1 MERAADASDV
11 KPDRLSVLPDCLL
24 HGILSLS
31 SMGARGLVQT
41 STLSRRWRHFWREAP
56 CLDIG
61 PHEFQGDD
69 EFQKWVRFN
78 NFVDSLVL
86 QHDAVG
92 LDALRMQVVEPPK
105 DRSGRWSRPDGNSWV
120 RRCLARYS
128 PAVLD
133 IRNQSTSGAHV
144 QMRRVTRG
152 TVLHHLTTL
161 RLTGVT
167 LCAGFEHLLG
177 ASGCPLLENLELKDC
192 LIGFREVVASS
203 TLKTIVVHS
212 YNMSMGESSLR
223 MDYTPRIVA
232 PGLASLDLV
241 LLSWYA
247 PLWEFQMSS
256 LVEATVVIDRGRIGN
271 AFQLL
276 CSLKNVTKLEISTFP
291 SLHLV
296 MNSRFGRDLPEF
308 HNLTTLILE
317 QCRFTHDG
325 PTLLEFFLLLAT
337 NLEKLTLENCT
348 LPSSSERMVERSIS
362 MKMSNHHLNLKF
374 VEIKHRKK
382 VGVSGIIEY
391 LLRVSKNLLRTD
403 IVLSEGRENTWY
415 QAALAAQGWWD

>member
-241 LLSWYA
+241 LLSCFHSTILIIIA
-247 PLWEFQMSS
+247 
-256 LVEATVVIDRGRIGN
+256 IK
-271 AFQLL
+271 
-276 CSLKNVTKLEISTFP
+276 LK
-291 SLHLV
+291 
-296 MNSRFGRDLPEF
+296 
-308 HNLTTLILE
+308 
-317 QCRFTHDG
+317 Q
-325 PTLLEFFLLLAT
+325 
-337 NLEKLTLENCT
+337 